1 MQSEHTISAQITK
14 KGKEKEKEKSPDFYC
29 FYFRE
34 K

>member
-14 KGKEKEKEKSPDFYC
+14 KGKEKEKSPDFYC